1 MNHRSSGKRYK
12 RLEQTFI
19 LNIVDS
25 ITTEIMLKYFTKPL
39 SNNGCNLTHDL
50 QFINE
55 MIKHLFI
62 KYLSNLLLKKISSSL
77 KFNYFAK
84 SYQQLDVVSTQ
95 NKYYSAQEFNA
106 KNKCIFRSKW
116 VYYDDYKKQ

>member
-12 RLEQTFI
+12 RFEQTFI
-19 LNIVDS
+19 LNIVDY

-39 SNNGCNLTHDL
+39 SNKGCNLTHDL

-62 KYLSNLLLKKISSSL
+62 KYLSNLLLKK
-77 KFNYFAK
+77 
-84 SYQQLDVVSTQ
+84 
-95 NKYYSAQEFNA
+95 
-106 KNKCIFRSKW
+106 FRA
-116 VYYDDYKKQ
+116 